1 MRNSSVAYT
10 DCLNGLCPSDTT
22 GPPRCSQLNTRP
34 IFPEVL
40 CWGTSI
46 TYSQMWS
53 MAAKETSRI
62 NQPWGSVLEE
72 NRLTDFEAFWTLPP
86 DWFEPINTSGGGWSG
101 VTRLTLGSSNEVFFV
116 KRQQTQRRFT
126 PRFPLGALTYR
137 LEYNVLR
144 RDIPIGKP
152 DWVYFGESSRENLAS
167 SVLVTRALPE
177 QFIQLDR
184 LALSNEHTAFNA
196 NPGNFQEIGAQ
207 LCAMHQ
213 HRFRHGALFARH
225 IYINPETCEVRLV
238 DFERSRYCLSAT
250 AAARKDLQQ
259 FLRRD
264 HGLNEQQL
272 DALLTP
278 YRTHLPSAL

>member
-1 MRNSSVAYT
+1 
-10 DCLNGLCPSDTT
+10 
-22 GPPRCSQLNTRP
+22 
-34 IFPEVL
+34 
-40 CWGTSI
+40 
-46 TYSQMWS
+46 

-62 NQPWGSVLEE
+62 NELWANILEE
-72 NRLTDFEAFWTLPP
+72 NQLTDFEAFWALPP
-86 DWFEPINTSGGGWSG
+86 DWVEPINTKHKEWSG
-101 VTRLTLGSSNEVFFV
+101 VTRLTLTSSNEVFFV
-116 KRQQTQRRFT
+116 KRQQAPRRYTLDKAQQDQRRFT
-126 PRFPLGALTYR
+126 LRFPFGVLTYR

-152 DWVYFGESSRENLAS
+152 DWVYFGESNTQNESS

-177 QFIQLDR
+177 QFVQLDQ
-184 LALSNEHTAFNA
+184 LVVSDEHADFNA
-196 NPGNFQEIGAQ
+196 TIGNFKEIGAQ

-213 HRFRHGALFARH
+213 RKFRHGALFARH
-225 IYINPETCEVRLV
+225 IYVDPKTCEVRLI

-250 AAARKDLQQ
+250 TAARKDLKQ

-278 YRTHLPSAL
+278 YRTHIPSAL